1 MAGSIRNESKFS
13 LKRDSL
19 RGKATDSGFLD
30 ASPGP
35 ESNSEL
41 LDIVDLGSEG
51 RCVRYLP

>member
-13 LKRDSL
+13 LKRDGL

-51 RCVRYLP
+51 WCVRYRS